1 MSFLDNTLNIE
12 AVIFIV
18 LLLVTSGLVEGTVMS
33 TTGFG
38 DVLLL

>member
-12 AVIFIV
+12 AVIFKV

-38 DVLLL
+38 DV

>member
-1 MSFLDNTLNIE
+1 MSFLDKTLNIE
-12 AVIFIV
+12 AVTFIV
-18 LLLVTSGLVEGTVMS
+18 LFLVTSGLVEGTVMS

>member
-1 MSFLDNTLNIE
+1 MSFLENTLNIE

-18 LLLVTSGLVEGTVMS
+18 LLLVTSGLTEGTVMS

>member
-1 MSFLDNTLNIE
+1 MSFLDKTLNIE

-18 LLLVTSGLVEGTVMS
+18 LFLVISGLVEGNVMS

>member
-1 MSFLDNTLNIE
+1 MSFLDKTLNIE
-12 AVIFIV
+12 ALIFIV
-18 LLLVTSGLVEGTVMS
+18 LFLVTSGLVEGTVMS